1 MSDFAP
7 FATGA
12 PQSSRPAL
20 GRLGSYRGW
29 LLTPFHQVRVYEV
42 MNGTWAPSPTLGDS
56 IQTHVYD
63 QSIQMVP
70 EKLIQ
75 PPTPVTHSP
84 AKLGI
89 HVFHDPRLCWGHADW
104 A

>member
-1 MSDFAP
+1 MSNFAL

-20 GRLGSYRGW
+20 GRLGLYRGW
-29 LLTPFHQVRVYEV
+29 LLTPFHQVRVNEV
-42 MNGTWAPSPTLGDS
+42 MNGTWAPSPALGDS

-75 PPTPVTHSP
+75 PPYPRHPLTSKAWNSCVSP
-84 AKLGI
+84 SQALLGT
-89 HVFHDPRLCWGHADW
+89 C
-104 A
+104 